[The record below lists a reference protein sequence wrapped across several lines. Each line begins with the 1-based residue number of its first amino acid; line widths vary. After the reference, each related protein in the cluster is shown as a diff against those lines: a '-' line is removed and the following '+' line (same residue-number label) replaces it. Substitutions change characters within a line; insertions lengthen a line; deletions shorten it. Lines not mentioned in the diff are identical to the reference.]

1 MTTETILLAL
11 LVFAMVVTR
20 PFEEGRWR
28 AGRMS
33 DRTSALLVVARL
45 PILVLGFALI
55 TGPDPGRHR
64 ADGGDRRRGR
74 RAAVPAGRPAACAA
88 FARER

>member
-28 AGRMS
+28 AGRIS
-33 DRTSALLVVARL
+33 DRASALLVVARL

-55 TGPDPGRHR
+55 TERTPAVTVLMTGI
-64 ADGGDRRRGR
+64 AVVV
-74 RAAVPAGRPAACAA
+74 AALVFPLVAGRLRRV
-88 FARER
+88 REGR